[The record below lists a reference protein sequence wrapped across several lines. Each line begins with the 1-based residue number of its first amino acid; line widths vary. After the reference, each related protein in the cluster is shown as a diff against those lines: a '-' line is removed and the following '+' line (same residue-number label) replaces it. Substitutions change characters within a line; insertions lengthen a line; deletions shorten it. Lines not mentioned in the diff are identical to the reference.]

1 MKLMKK
7 MLVWVMMLTLM
18 TMGAWGAMA
27 EQADAATDAAD
38 SWYEI
43 SADGTV
49 VTVRLPLEAG
59 LSWTAEISDDTLM
72 ELITE
77 ETENDLYVASFKA
90 VDGQIGDVSLIF
102 NLTDDTAEAAR
113 RTRVLEMTLGE
124 GGQLNLLSV
133 LEQDPEADWCELTDN
148 VLTVRLPEDLSTG
161 YRWDFEIS
169 DPEVLEMLTQEST
182 EGENGGAGQYAASFR
197 PLKEG
202 QEELVLSYS
211 REDGETLETR
221 AVDFDV
227 DAQGNLSLRFVDVF
241 TSWSNLKL
249 LRCGADG
256 RFCRFAPQFLVAQAG
271 FSFKRANISS
281 PIYFFCKRKAVWFH
295 DGRIVSFFHRERAAC
310 AHRMR
315 GGAAFPEQ
323 AYAVPGPCPFPG
335 TGAGP
340 GTMPRRRAGG
350 NRPAGNGSGHSAGA
364 HLRLLRFPLPFPGN
378 LSGNPQRPDGAF
390 LSGKNRRPG
399 GRERRSAA
407 EIPSPGIRRCLSGQP
422 GIIGGR
428 AGGMDGETTRA
439 NRAPFGRGGPHR

>member
-148 VLTVRLPEDLSTG
+148 VLTVRLPEI
-161 YRWDFEIS
+161 FPPAI
-169 DPEVLEMLTQEST
+169 
-182 EGENGGAGQYAASFR
+182 AGILKFPTPRCWRCSPRNPPKGKTAAR
-197 PLKEG
+197 
-202 QEELVLSYS
+202 
-211 REDGETLETR
+211 
-221 AVDFDV
+221 
-227 DAQGNLSLRFVDVF
+227 
-241 TSWSNLKL
+241 
-249 LRCGADG
+249 
-256 RFCRFAPQFLVAQAG
+256 
-271 FSFKRANISS
+271 
-281 PIYFFCKRKAVWFH
+281 
-295 DGRIVSFFHRERAAC
+295 VSMPPAS
-310 AHRMR
+310 
-315 GGAAFPEQ
+315 
-323 AYAVPGPCPFPG
+323 VP
-335 TGAGP
+335 
-340 GTMPRRRAGG
+340 
-350 NRPAGNGSGHSAGA
+350 
-364 HLRLLRFPLPFPGN
+364 
-378 LSGNPQRPDGAF
+378 
-390 LSGKNRRPG
+390 
-399 GRERRSAA
+399 
-407 EIPSPGIRRCLSGQP
+407 
-422 GIIGGR
+422 
-428 AGGMDGETTRA
+428 
-439 NRAPFGRGGPHR
+439 

>member
-148 VLTVRLPEDLSTG
+148 VLTVQLPEDLSTG

-241 TSWSNLKL
+241 H
-249 LRCGADG
+249 
-256 RFCRFAPQFLVAQAG
+256 
-271 FSFKRANISS
+271 IM
-281 PIYFFCKRKAVWFH
+281 
-295 DGRIVSFFHRERAAC
+295 E
-310 AHRMR
+310 
-315 GGAAFPEQ
+315 
-323 AYAVPGPCPFPG
+323 
-335 TGAGP
+335 
-340 GTMPRRRAGG
+340 
-350 NRPAGNGSGHSAGA
+350 
-364 HLRLLRFPLPFPGN
+364 
-378 LSGNPQRPDGAF
+378 
-390 LSGKNRRPG
+390 
-399 GRERRSAA
+399 
-407 EIPSPGIRRCLSGQP
+407 
-422 GIIGGR
+422 
-428 AGGMDGETTRA
+428 
-439 NRAPFGRGGPHR
+439 

>member
-133 LEQDPEADWCELTDN
+133 LEQDPEADWC
-148 VLTVRLPEDLSTG
+148 
-161 YRWDFEIS
+161 
-169 DPEVLEMLTQEST
+169 
-182 EGENGGAGQYAASFR
+182 
-197 PLKEG
+197 
-202 QEELVLSYS
+202 
-211 REDGETLETR
+211 
-221 AVDFDV
+221 
-227 DAQGNLSLRFVDVF
+227 
-241 TSWSNLKL
+241 
-249 LRCGADG
+249 
-256 RFCRFAPQFLVAQAG
+256 
-271 FSFKRANISS
+271 
-281 PIYFFCKRKAVWFH
+281 
-295 DGRIVSFFHRERAAC
+295 
-310 AHRMR
+310 
-315 GGAAFPEQ
+315 
-323 AYAVPGPCPFPG
+323 
-335 TGAGP
+335 
-340 GTMPRRRAGG
+340 
-350 NRPAGNGSGHSAGA
+350 
-364 HLRLLRFPLPFPGN
+364 
-378 LSGNPQRPDGAF
+378 
-390 LSGKNRRPG
+390 
-399 GRERRSAA
+399 
-407 EIPSPGIRRCLSGQP
+407 
-422 GIIGGR
+422 
-428 AGGMDGETTRA
+428 
-439 NRAPFGRGGPHR
+439 